1 MIIACAINWSTVF
14 DVSLLLLTLIGI
26 ITAFCSARVTQKI
39 SLCKE
44 RVRIYALLKA
54 FVIALEHACDKAQS
68 SEPQYAADFTCLW
81 NEELDKEQVITD
93 MYAKADI
100 KNGSLYFIK
109 DLIESEFSI
118 ARYIFFAKQSSS
130 CIDSILKVMRKYV
143 NNTNRINVNDE
154 CDENDAKAVC
164 QLAVTRFRKEDLEE
178 IKDVIDKANSSMS
191 SMENEMTIRNWIN
204 F

>member
-1 MIIACAINWSTVF
+1 MDIVFEKAVELLESKQSFALAVIIADEGSTPRGEGSKMLILEDSIVATIGGGLMEAQIIKAARERIIPQKTAEVCAV
-14 DVSLLLLTLIGI
+14 
-26 ITAFCSARVTQKI
+26 
-39 SLCKE
+39 
-44 RVRIYALLKA
+44 
-54 FVIALEHACDKAQS
+54 
-68 SEPQYAADFTCLW
+68 
-81 NEELDKEQVITD
+81 D